1 MTIPT
6 TPSPD
11 KSPDKIAAGK
21 AMEPVGKPLV
31 QQEPAGFQAYMEGG
45 PKTLPPGA
53 TGGPTGPTPMEL
65 SRGAVNPS
73 GAPTFDSLQGQA
85 KNAQDALGT
94 VGQQLNEPNL
104 KLKRSQNHLLRN
116 KLSDANG
123 YLRSAGEKL
132 GVDTPQMK
140 MPPGATGIDRFLAYV
155 NDGQDQLLAVQQKLK
170 QMSAAG
176 EQINPG
182 DMMMVQV
189 KMGLAQQEI
198 EYSSTLLSKVIDSIK
213 TIMNIQL

>member
-6 TPSPD
+6 TPPPD
-11 KSPDKIAAGK
+11 KSPDKISPGK
-21 AMEPVGKPLV
+21 AMEPVEKSAV
-31 QQEPAGFQAYMEGG
+31 SQQPAGFQTYMEG
-45 PKTLPPGA
+45 PSKAPPG
-53 TGGPTGPTPMEL
+53 TGGAPSGPSPMDL
-65 SRGAVNPS
+65 SRGAATQS
-73 GAPTFDSLQGQA
+73 GTPTFNSLQNQAKTMQDSLG
-85 KNAQDALGT
+85 N

-104 KLKRSQNHLLRN
+104 KLKRSQSHLLRN

-123 YLRSAGEKL
+123 YIRTAGEKL
-132 GVDTPQMK
+132 GVDASPMK
-140 MPPGATGIDRFLAYV
+140 MPQGATGVDRFLAYV

-170 QMSAAG
+170 DMSASGA
-176 EQINPG
+176 EINPG

-198 EYSSTLLSKVIDSIK
+198 EYSSTLLGKVIDSIK